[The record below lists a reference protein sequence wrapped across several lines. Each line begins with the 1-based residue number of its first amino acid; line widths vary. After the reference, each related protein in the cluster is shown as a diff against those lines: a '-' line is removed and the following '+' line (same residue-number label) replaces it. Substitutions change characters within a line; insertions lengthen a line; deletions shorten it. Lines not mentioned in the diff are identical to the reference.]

1 MKAFVH
7 GSSSLAVEL
16 VLIFFSN
23 VSLMGPPPP
32 IANWIFLAR
41 ADDHPAPGQVVG
53 HDDLTALDE
62 MGIDSVADLGMAAAY
77 SDFAELIGSLDVLS
91 CSCGNGRQTVGHR
104 KPVVNPCQI
113 FRDIPQPLPQLA
125 VGGGSRESDRAG
137 LAAQFEPA
145 RRRIETARRDRGVSS
160 GEQRRASGFRR

>member
-32 IANWIFLAR
+32 NANWIFLAR

-53 HDDLTALDE
+53 HDDLT
-62 MGIDSVADLGMAAAY
+62 
-77 SDFAELIGSLDVLS
+77 
-91 CSCGNGRQTVGHR
+91 
-104 KPVVNPCQI
+104 
-113 FRDIPQPLPQLA
+113 
-125 VGGGSRESDRAG
+125 VGGVAWSGVAPIARVELSLAGGAWREARLVGNLKRHSWQWRPSRGAIV
-137 LAAQFEPA
+137 L
-145 RRRIETARRDRGVSS
+145 
-160 GEQRRASGFRR
+160 

>member
-23 VSLMGPPPP
+23 VSLMGLPPPN
-32 IANWIFLAR
+32 ANWIFLAR

-62 MGIDSVADLGMAAAY
+62 MGIDSLADRGMAPAPA
-77 SDFAELIGSLDVLS
+77 
-91 CSCGNGRQTVGHR
+91 
-104 KPVVNPCQI
+104 
-113 FRDIPQPLPQLA
+113 
-125 VGGGSRESDRAG
+125 REETSP
-137 LAAQFEPA
+137 EPA
-145 RRRIETARRDRGVSS
+145 RVPAAPISYMQSPSRGTFAFTTYDT
-160 GEQRRASGFRR
+160 QRPPCCSRKACRWR